1 MEKVNIERK
10 HIGNSFLPR
19 KGVFAIS
26 EVRAEFPSAPFVE
39 VRDMDGVKFTVH
51 RNSVSI
57 FKPTSNE
64 SENPTV

>member
-1 MEKVNIERK
+1 MEKINIERQ

-26 EVRAEFPSAPFVE
+26 EVRSQFPSAPFVE
-39 VRDMDGVKFTVH
+39 VRDMDGVKYTVH

-57 FKPTSNE
+57 FNTTTD
-64 SENPTV
+64 ENPNPTI